1 MFLFWVLFYI
11 HVISVLESFQKRA
24 YYMEALNWLE
34 KKKARLENK
43 KNLEIIKVEII

>member
-11 HVISVLESFQKRA
+11 HVISVLESFQKKSLLHGSSKLA
-24 YYMEALNWLE
+24 G